1 MNPSCQNTL
10 LLLCS
15 IPSFSDPTQAAEA
28 LRSLLI
34 MHLSSSTAPSFILF
48 PLHPSTPDQAD
59 KRFSEEY
66 VTVTLSLSHILSMLS
81 LLLSR
86 VNYTFSTNLFKQM
99 QRLAITQYP
108 LTRLLS

>member
-1 MNPSCQNTL
+1 MNPSFQNTL

-15 IPSFSDPTQAAEA
+15 IPSLTDPTQAAES

-34 MHLSSSTAPSFILF
+34 MCLSSATAPSFVFF
-48 PLHPSTPDQAD
+48 PLHTPSSDTTEKQY
-59 KRFSEEY
+59 SEEY
-66 VTVTLSLSHILSMLS
+66 VTVTLSLSHVLSMLS

-99 QRLAITQYP
+99 QRLSITQ
-108 LTRLLS
+108 